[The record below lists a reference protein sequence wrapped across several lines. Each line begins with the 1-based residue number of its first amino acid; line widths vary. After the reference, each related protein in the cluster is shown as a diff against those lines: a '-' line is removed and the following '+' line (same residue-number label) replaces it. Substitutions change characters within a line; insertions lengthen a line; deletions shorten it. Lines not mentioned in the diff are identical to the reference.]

1 MSNEEKMEYIAESV
15 EMEVDELSEDTVL
28 NDLENWDSV
37 AVLSIIAVIN
47 EKFDRYPKA
56 EEILTYKTVG
66 DLMNALSE

>member
-15 EMEVDELSEDTVL
+15 EMEVDELTQDTVL